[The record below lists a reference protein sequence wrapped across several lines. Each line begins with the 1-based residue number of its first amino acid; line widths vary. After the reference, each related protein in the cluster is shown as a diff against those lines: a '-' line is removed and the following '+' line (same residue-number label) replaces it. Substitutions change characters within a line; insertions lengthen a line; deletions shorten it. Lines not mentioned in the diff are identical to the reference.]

1 MTSNNYRW
9 ETIIN
14 LKLTDSP
21 LWSWSQ
27 VVWMVSITRCGDKC
41 PSQQSDFPHQHI
53 RTVFLNTRSS
63 RVLGITYLNDFWW
76 NDKLVWSWWRLLS
89 VRLRPDIRANTLFV
103 ELCLQMILTV
113 RSSLS
118 APGLSHEDCSC
129 PAGYWNLSMSDQ
141 CWGAVTGITITTM
154 STCHTEHW
162 NVLFNPDHSSW
173 LRNSLCLIIIIPGY
187 CSSIGMPICIS
198 LKFIATI
205 SEDVFWWM
213 GFLCSKNI
221 N

>member
-1 MTSNNYRW
+1 MS
-9 ETIIN
+9 
-14 LKLTDSP
+14 
-21 LWSWSQ
+21 
-27 VVWMVSITRCGDKC
+27 
-41 PSQQSDFPHQHI
+41 SQQSDFPHQHI

-76 NDKLVWSWWRLLS
+76 YDKLVWSWWRLLS

-173 LRNSLCLIIIIPGY
+173 LRNSLCLIIIYLATVPVLA
-187 CSSIGMPICIS
+187 CLSALVSSS
-198 LKFIATI
+198 LPQLVKMFSDGWDFYA
-205 SEDVFWWM
+205 
-213 GFLCSKNI
+213 GKNI